1 MGIWKEM
8 FARWLGW
15 TCGGAFFG
23 VLAGVVVG
31 GLHGAVGATAFLP
44 GGVPGSLPLSKAAVG
59 CGFGAYYAVFEGAVS
74 GTIGFC
80 LAALLRMKS
89 PTLLSIPHFKT
100 TMRSAFLLCAL
111 GAVGGSMMAMAA
123 VFLLTRSA
131 SYGAKDAIGIGFF
144 YGCQVGFNVGML
156 CGALLPIWVKGFP
169 PSRKHRATAPDFVA
183 QSD

>member
-1 MGIWKEM
+1 MGIWKGI

-23 VLAGVVVG
+23 VLAGAVVG
-31 GLHGAVGATAFLP
+31 GIHGAVFVTAFDSSGELEN
-44 GGVPGSLPLSKAAVG
+44 SPLLGFMLGAGFAV
-59 CGFGAYYAVFEGAVS
+59 VEGAVS
-74 GTIGFC
+74 GAIGFF

-111 GAVGGSMMAMAA
+111 GAVGGAMTAMA
-123 VFLLTRSA
+123 VEFLRVPRA
-131 SYGAKDAIGIGFF
+131 WPGAKDAIGTGFF
-144 YGCQVGFNVGML
+144 YGCQVGFNVAML
-156 CGALLPIWVKGFP
+156 CGALLPIWVRNFP
-169 PSRKHRATAPDFVA
+169 PSRKRRAPAPDLVA